1 MKASLATLEQHFATV
16 IAANELSHAYLF
28 VGATNSGKMTLAQWI
43 AQRLFCTNVKDGQPC
58 GECAECRRIEEG
70 NNPDY
75 LVIQRATRTIGVDEI
90 RGLKQELSKSGL
102 EGRQR
107 VFVIQDADKMT
118 PAAANSL
125 LKFLEEPASQVV
137 IILTTTR
144 LARILP
150 TIQSRL
156 QIVTLQSPTLAT
168 REQAIQQLGVD
179 STFSHV
185 LSTTQFSLEDIQG
198 WLEQVDAVQL
208 QQTFWR
214 WLTQILA
221 RKDSAFTLVQT
232 QILPTFKEQKLQQ
245 LLPDLLLAAL
255 SDLFTV
261 KFALNRP
268 LNWTNQQENL
278 QQFANQFSTQQVTA
292 LLEIVL
298 GLRRMQEANVSFQ
311 NVLEYT
317 TLRLLAVLA

>member
-1 MKASLATLEQHFATV
+1 MKASLQTLEQHFATV
-16 IAANELSHAYLF
+16 VAANELSHAYLF
-28 VGATNSGKMTLAQWI
+28 VGPTNSGKMALAQWL
-43 AQRLFCTNVKDGQPC
+43 AQRLFCTNLQNGQPC
-58 GECAECRRIEEG
+58 GQCAECRRIVEG

-75 LVIQRATRTIGVDEI
+75 LVISRDTRTIGVDEI

-156 QIVTLQSPTLAT
+156 QIVTLQAPELAV
-168 REQAIQQLGVD
+168 REQEIQQLGVD

-185 LSTTQFSLEDIQG
+185 LSATQFSLDEIQS
-198 WLEQVDAVQL
+198 WMEQTDLTEL
-208 QQTFWR
+208 QQIFWR
-214 WLTQILA
+214 WLQQILTH
-221 RKDSAFTLVQT
+221 KDLAFALVQT
-232 QILPTFKEQKLQQ
+232 QLIPNFKEQKLQQ
-245 LLPDLLLAAL
+245 LLPDLLLAGL
-255 SDLFTV
+255 SDLFAV
-261 KFALNRP
+261 KFALARP
-268 LNWTNQQENL
+268 LNWTNQQDNL
-278 QQFANQFSTQQVTA
+278 QQFANQLSAQQVTE

-298 GLRRMQEANVSFQ
+298 QMRRMQEANVSFQ
-311 NVLEYT
+311 NVLEHT
-317 TLRLLAVLA
+317 TLQLLAVLD

>member
-1 MKASLATLEQHFATV
+1 MKASLQTLEEHFATV

-28 VGATNSGKMTLAQWI
+28 VGATNSGKMALAQWL
-43 AQRLFCTNVKDGQPC
+43 AQRLFCTNLQNGQPC
-58 GECAECRRIEEG
+58 GQCAECQRIEEG

-75 LVIQRATRTIGVDEI
+75 LIIKTETRTIGVDEI

-102 EGRQR
+102 EGQQR

-125 LKFLEEPASQVV
+125 LKFLEEPASQVL

-156 QIVTLQSPTLAT
+156 QIVTLQAPALAD
-168 REQAIQQLGVD
+168 RQQAIQALGID
-179 STFSHV
+179 TTLSHV

-198 WLEQVDAVQL
+198 WTEQTDLTNL
-208 QQTFWR
+208 QQIFWR
-214 WLTQILA
+214 WLTQILQQ
-221 RKDSAFTLVQT
+221 KDLAFTLVQT
-232 QILPTFKEQKLQQ
+232 QIMPNFKEQKLQQ
-245 LLPDLLLAAL
+245 LLPDLLLTAL

-261 KFALNRP
+261 QFAIERP
-268 LNWTNQQENL
+268 LNWPNQEATLQE
-278 QQFANQFSTQQVTA
+278 FANQLSAQQVTEM
-292 LLEIVL
+292 LEIVL
-298 GLRRMQEANVSFQ
+298 GMRRIQEANVSFQ
-311 NVLEYT
+311 NVLEHI
-317 TLRLLAVLA
+317 TLKLLAV